1 MKYAMQMMRTYP
13 KHNGRQNVNNRSPP
27 VLCKKHCNY
36 FPLLCRLARYIQEFP
51 LTRNGQHGQHP
62 RVLECSTGA
71 SKFTPLG
78 KKNMSD
84 VSSTARALRHPAGL
98 TKEAPA
104 KHRPKRQTKS
114 VLRKNAEVSSSAQRS
129 WRAFGPAEGF
139 PYTNGGF
146 KPSNES
152 SGIIKL

>member
-1 MKYAMQMMRTYP
+1 MPTSSVHSRVPFDP
-13 KHNGRQNVNNRSPP
+13 KWS
-27 VLCKKHCNY
+27 
-36 FPLLCRLARYIQEFP
+36 
-51 LTRNGQHGQHP
+51 TWST
-62 RVLECSTGA
+62 STGFGVLHWRI
-71 SKFTPLG
+71 KIHPFGT
-78 KKNMSD
+78 KNMSD

-129 WRAFGPAEGF
+129 WRVFGPEGF
-139 PYTNGGF
+139 PHTGGF

-152 SGIIKL
+152 SGIINLLKLETCFETTKSKPSICQKKQVGWSHAVRA

>member
-13 KHNGRQNVNNRSPP
+13 KHNGRHNVNNRSPP
-27 VLCKKHCNY
+27 ALCKKHCNY

-62 RVLECSTGA
+62 RVLECSTGT

-78 KKNMSD
+78 KKHVRRILHCSG
-84 VSSTARALRHPAGL
+84 TPPPRR

-114 VLRKNAEVSSSAQRS
+114 VLQKNAEVSSSAQIMACV
-129 WRAFGPAEGF
+129 RARGIS
-139 PYTNGGF
+139 PYGWLMVV
-146 KPSNES
+146 S
-152 SGIIKL
+152 SRQMSQVASSSY